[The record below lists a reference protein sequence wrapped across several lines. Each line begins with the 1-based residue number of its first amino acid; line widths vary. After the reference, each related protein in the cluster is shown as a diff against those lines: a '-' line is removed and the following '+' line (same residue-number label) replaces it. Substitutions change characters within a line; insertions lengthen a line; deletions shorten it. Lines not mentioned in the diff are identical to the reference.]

1 MEVAKV
7 IDGQVLAV
15 GHYRDVS
22 DLMQVPT
29 DEQLSDRNLYRVN
42 LFRPHDQATQ
52 ILEPCAPV
60 FESPWVYT
68 MAVRN
73 LTAEEIAV
81 RAEIAAMKAAQEQ
94 AQQEATNVDQTNPQ

>member
-7 IDGQVLAV
+7 IDGQVLVV
-15 GHYRDVS
+15 GHYRDIT
-22 DLMQVPT
+22 DLTHPPT

-52 ILEPCAPV
+52 VLEPCAPV
-60 FESPWVYT
+60 FEPPWVYT

-73 LTAEEIAV
+73 LTEEEIAV
-81 RAEIAAMKAAQEQ
+81 RAEIAAANAAQ
-94 AQQEATNVDQTNPQ
+94 AQQEVSNADQTNPE